1 MGKTRK
7 GFGLCL
13 KEDIVR
19 LKKKEEEGV
28 MLYIENMRL
37 KMLAPSS
44 RH

>member
-19 LKKKEEEGV
+19 LKKKEEKGV
-28 MLYIENMRL
+28 MLYIEGYEVENVSTI
-37 KMLAPSS
+37 K
-44 RH
+44 